1 MISLSEQEAAK
12 RFDVTKAIER
22 FPSNLSDTE
31 EQYVKTVLQYMD
43 IAYSPKRNTG
53 RSCVE
58 QFCAPDNVFEARST
72 FPTAHDAQGYAESH
86 SHVMASLPDL
96 HIKSFQIVNVKENL
110 VSLRY
115 EATGSHTGEDHNG
128 IKATG
133 RRGNWSGSGNFVM
146 DEKTGKI
153 AHWWK
158 DWDKMQMWK
167 QLGWVR
173 PNNDETEF
181 A

>member
-1 MISLSEQEAAK
+1 MSKVLSASILSVESFGTSA
-12 RFDVTKAIER
+12 TK
-22 FPSNLSDTE
+22 PT
-31 EQYVKTVLQYMD
+31 
-43 IAYSPKRNTG
+43 NT
-53 RSCVE
+53 
-58 QFCAPDNVFEARST
+58 ST
-72 FPTAHDAQGYAESH
+72 LG
-86 SHVMASLPDL
+86 
-96 HIKSFQIVNVKENL
+96 IENL

-115 EATGSHTGEDHNG
+115 EATGSHIGEPHNG
-128 IKATG
+128 IKPTEC
-133 RRGNWSGSGNFVM
+133 RGHWSGAGNFIM
-146 DEKTGKI
+146 DEKTGLI